1 MYPFHTAAGLVALL
15 AGPLVFALPK
25 GTKRHRRA
33 GWVYV
38 TAMLLLCGSSFGLYG
53 TTPNFEGFGA
63 FHVMALFSLATVL
76 AGLVPVLLRRRFP
89 GSWFP
94 LHYHFMLWSY
104 VGLLMAL
111 GSHVADGLVHVL
123 KLGGLPHGWAW
134 LVALGVCWGLP
145 PAVGGPLIK
154 RHFAR
159 FMQRFG
165 TAVQPESELATDD
178 AE

>member
-1 MYPFHTAAGLVALL
+1 MSIFHTLVGCIALL

-25 GTKRHRRA
+25 GTQRHRRA
-33 GWVYV
+33 GWVYTGSMV
-38 TAMLLLCGSSFGLYG
+38 LLCGSSFGLYG
-53 TTPNFEGFGA
+53 TTPNFDGFGA
-63 FHVMALFSLATVL
+63 FHVMAILSLLTVL

-89 GSWFP
+89 GHWFP

-104 VGLLMAL
+104 VGLIMAL
-111 GSHVADGLVHVL
+111 GSHVAGVLVGLLVQA
-123 KLGGLPHGWAW
+123 GLTANTAW
-134 LVALGVCWGLP
+134 LVSIALCWGLP
-145 PAVGGPLIK
+145 PAVGAPLIK

-165 TAVQPESELATDD
+165 TRAPANLALATEG